1 MVDSYSK
8 NEEQN
13 SQPKYDFLYSKENTM
28 WTEVERKEPTL
39 LVCEVSAG
47 GQALG
52 CVLLLVTSFLLH
64 NHSPRARLAK

>member
-47 GQALG
+47 
-52 CVLLLVTSFLLH
+52 
-64 NHSPRARLAK
+64 